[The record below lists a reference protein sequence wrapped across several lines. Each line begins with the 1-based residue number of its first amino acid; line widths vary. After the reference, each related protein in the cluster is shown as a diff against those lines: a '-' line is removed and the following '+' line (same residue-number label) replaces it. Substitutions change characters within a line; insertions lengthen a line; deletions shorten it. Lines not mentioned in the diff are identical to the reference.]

1 MTKYEKEE
9 FRRWNIAISQNEI
22 EADEIFMEIMNKYLS
37 INKFASCN
45 PERFIFQI
53 ANTTTVPPEERMND
67 ILLCI
72 KRIETKAR
80 GEALSDILHI
90 YR

>member
-1 MTKYEKEE
+1 MTKREKEE
-9 FRRWNIAISQNEI
+9 FRKWNIAITQNEMEMDNIFI
-22 EADEIFMEIMNKYLS
+22 EVMNKYLS

-45 PERFIFQI
+45 PESFIFQI
-53 ANTTTVPPEERMND
+53 ANTTTVAPEERMND

-72 KRIETKAR
+72 KRIEAKAK

-90 YR
+90 Y